1 MTFFQSYS
9 SIAIRIALL
18 FALLAGAD
26 SASAPGERFHWKAVN
41 LAQVKLDDK
50 TPLAF
55 NVYQPDKKKDS
66 HFVLVLL
73 GRRYIVLDIKA
84 KLAYSVPLADV
95 QKKGPDIES
104 DNFAVP
110 GHLLATSDWSLRDVG
125 PAELIKLTLGDYGRL
140 LEVELPHPPDLRAF
154 Y

>member
-1 MTFFQSYS
+1 MFV
-9 SIAIRIALL
+9 
-18 FALLAGAD
+18 LLASAD
-26 SASAPGERFHWKAVN
+26 PATAQTERFHWKPVN

-55 NVYQPDKKKDS
+55 NVYRPDKKKDS

-73 GRRYIVLDIKA
+73 GRRYIELDIKA
-84 KLAYSVPLADV
+84 KLAYNVPFTDI

-104 DNFAVP
+104 DNFAAP
-110 GHLLATSDWSLRDVG
+110 SRLLATSDWSVRDVG
-125 PAELIKLTLGDYGRL
+125 PAELIKLTLGDYGRV